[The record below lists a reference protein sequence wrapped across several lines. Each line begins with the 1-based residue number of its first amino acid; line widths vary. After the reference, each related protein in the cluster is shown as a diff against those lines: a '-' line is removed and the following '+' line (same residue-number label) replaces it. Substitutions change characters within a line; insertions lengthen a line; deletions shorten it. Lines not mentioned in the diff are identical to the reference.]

1 MLYIL
6 GKADVVAD
14 CCEDS
19 AIGYKQPG
27 TLSVHVSAL
36 EELDPFLRL

>member
-19 AIGYKQPG
+19 ALGYKQPG